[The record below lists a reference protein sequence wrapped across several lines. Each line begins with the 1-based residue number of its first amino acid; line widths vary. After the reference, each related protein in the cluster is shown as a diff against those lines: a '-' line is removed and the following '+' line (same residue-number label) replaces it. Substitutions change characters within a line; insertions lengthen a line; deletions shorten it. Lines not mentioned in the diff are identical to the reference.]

1 MASNLATIRVE
12 LIANAQKF
20 KSNIDKASGGLKKL
34 DKATKKTTKGS
45 KGMAEQLRNVS
56 GSIAAVQG
64 PLGPVAGRISAIG
77 AIIGRVNPA
86 MLVLTAGFVAV
97 GLTITKFVK
106 AGAQAESQFLKLE
119 ALLKATGGAA
129 KVTGQDIEAMAVAIG
144 RGTLASVQGARDA
157 AGVLLTFKSIA
168 GETFTRTL
176 ALTQD
181 LAAVGFG
188 SMKTAALQL
197 GKALEEPEIGLSAL
211 RRVGVSFNE
220 QQKEQIKVMSL
231 TGRQA
236 EAQELIL
243 KALEEQVGGAGKGA
257 AGGLSGAFDTLG
269 ENITLFFEKSEL
281 GKTIVSGLTT
291 VIQGLANVMAKFVP
305 EVQKLPDE
313 IGQLNNRFKEINETI
328 AFQADEYKRL
338 TDRIIEQESLAGSAA
353 VQRARTLKKERE
365 ELNKKMEKSSAE
377 RQAIIEKTKLLEKEE
392 KVVIKIDKTADKTSN
407 KLLRTQ
413 RRELQD
419 LKATTRERAV
429 NVNLRKLED
438 SLRSKLGEGAIAEQE
453 INRILGERGG
463 LIRENT
469 IKVEDFKSQMEDI
482 KSVANS
488 VGQAFNKVGDTILD
502 AFLRGK
508 QGALD
513 FKSILREL
521 IIDIQKA
528 IIKKLILDKVTGVIT
543 QGIEG
548 IFSPKTPD
556 IGTPDPRV
564 RMAGG
569 GTVQQGSPT
578 IVGERGPELF
588 VPGSAGSIRNNAD
601 SKGSGGGG
609 VSVVQN
615 LNFAVGV
622 TNTVRAEVMNMLPA
636 IQQSTITAVADAKQR
651 GGKFSKAFGN

>member
-1 MASNLATIRVE
+1 MSANLATIRVE

-20 KSNIDKASGGLKKL
+20 KTNLDKASASIKKV

-45 KGMAEQLRNVS
+45 KGLANAFRDTA

-64 PLGPVAGRISAIG
+64 PLGPVAGRISSIG
-77 AIIGRVNPA
+77 AIIGRVNPL
-86 MLVLTAGFVAV
+86 MLLMTAGFVGV
-97 GLTITKFVK
+97 GLAATKSVK
-106 AGAQAESQFLKLE
+106 AIANFEVQQGKLD
-119 ALLKATGGAA
+119 AILKATGGAA
-129 KVTGQDIEAMAVAIG
+129 KQTGVDIEAMAVAIG

-157 AGVLLTFKSIA
+157 AGVLLTFKSIT
-168 GETFTRTL
+168 GETFEKTL

-188 SMKTAALQL
+188 TMQTAALQL

-236 EAQELIL
+236 EAQVLIL
-243 KALEEQVGGAGKGA
+243 KALEEQVGGAGQGA
-257 AGGLSGAFDTLG
+257 TSGLAGAFDSLG
-269 ENITLFFEKSEL
+269 ENVTLFFEKSEQ
-281 GKTIVSGLTT
+281 GQSIVSTLTGLLNKLS
-291 VIQGLANVMAKFVP
+291 GAFAKFVP
-305 EVQKLPDE
+305 DVRALPKDLDGVTKAIKETNQEMFAQAKVVTTLEKKLEDMANL
-313 IGQLNNRFKEINETI
+313 GRTN
-328 AFQADEYKRL
+328 ADEKKSLMAEIVLEEKKLTVLGKHRL
-338 TDRIIEQESLAGSAA
+338 ALTQ
-353 VQRARTLKKERE
+353 KE
-365 ELNKKMEKSSAE
+365 
-377 RQAIIEKTKLLEKEE
+377 KLLSKEE
-392 KVVIKIDKTADKTSN
+392 KVVVKIDKTADKTSN

-413 RRELQD
+413 KRELQD

-438 SLRSKLGEGAIAEQE
+438 SLRSKLGEGAIAEEE

-469 IKVEDFKSQMEDI
+469 IKVENFKSQMEDI

-488 VGQAFNKVGDTILD
+488 VGQAFNKVGDNILD

-513 FKSILREL
+513 FKAILREL
-521 IIDIQKA
+521 IIEIQKA
-528 IIKKLILDKVTGVIT
+528 IIKKMILDKVTGVIT
-543 QGIEG
+543 SGIEG
-548 IFSPKTPD
+548 ILSPKTPVL
-556 IGTPDPRV
+556 GSSGKEM
-564 RMAGG
+564 MAGG

-601 SKGSGGGG
+601 SKNSMGGG

>member
-20 KSNIDKASGGLKKL
+20 KSNIDKASTSLKKVE
-34 DKATKKTTKGS
+34 KSTKKASIGS
-45 KGMAEQLRNVS
+45 KNMQKNMQNLS

-64 PLGPVAGRISAIG
+64 PLGPVAGRITAIG
-77 AIIGRVNPA
+77 AIMGRVSLA
-86 MLVLTAGFVAV
+86 TVAITGAFVLAGVA
-97 GLTITKFVK
+97 LTKFATV
-106 AGAQAESQFLKLE
+106 GAKAESQFLKLE

-129 KVTGQDIEAMAVAIG
+129 KVTGEDIEAMAVAIG

-269 ENITLFFEKSEL
+269 ENIVLFFEKSKV
-281 GKTIVSGLTT
+281 GKAIVTGLTKALT
-291 VIQGLANVMAKFVP
+291 LLAEQIAKFVP
-305 EVQKLPDE
+305 DVEKLPDD
-313 IGQLNNRFKEINETI
+313 IGQLNNRFKESGKTIEFLTGKYSVLLDEIEELEKVTNSTNVGRARKAKKELKEIDDLIN
-328 AFQADEYKRL
+328 K
-338 TDRIIEQESLAGSAA
+338 EQE
-353 VQRARTLKKERE
+353 RK
-365 ELNKKMEKSSAE
+365 NKIDEK
-377 RQAIIEKTKLLEKEE
+377 IKLLEKEE

-438 SLRSKLGEGAIAEQE
+438 SLRSKLGEGAIAEEE

-528 IIKKLILDKVTGVIT
+528 IIKKMILDKVTGVIT
-543 QGIEG
+543 SGIEG
-548 IFSPKTPD
+548 ILSPKSPN

>member
-20 KSNIDKASGGLKKL
+20 KSNIDKASTSLKKVE
-34 DKATKKTTKGS
+34 KSTKKASLGS
-45 KGMAEQLRNVS
+45 KNMQKNMQNLS

-64 PLGPVAGRISAIG
+64 PLGPVAGRITAIG
-77 AIIGRVNPA
+77 AIMGRVSLGTLA
-86 MLVLTAGFVAV
+86 LTGAFVLAGVAF
-97 GLTITKFVK
+97 TKFAK
-106 AGAQAESQFLKLE
+106 IGANAESQFLKLE

-269 ENITLFFEKSEL
+269 ENIILFFEKSKA
-281 GKTIVSGLTT
+281 GKIIVSGLTT

-313 IGQLNNRFKEINETI
+313 IGQLNNRFKEINKTI
-328 AFQADEYKRL
+328 KFQADAYNEL
-338 TDRIIEQESLAGSAA
+338 TDRIIEQESLAGSTAKH
-353 VQRARTLKKERE
+353 RADSLKDEIE

-377 RQAIIEKTKLLEKEE
+377 RQAIIEKTKLLEREE

-438 SLRSKLGEGAIAEQE
+438 SLRSKLGEGAIAEEE

-469 IKVEDFKSQMEDI
+469 IKVEDFKSQMEDL

-488 VGQAFNKVGDTILD
+488 VGQAFNKVGDNILD

-548 IFSPKTPD
+548 IFSPKSPVL
-556 IGTPDPRV
+556 GSSGKEM
-564 RMAGG
+564 MAGG

-601 SKGSGGGG
+601 SKNSMGGGG

-615 LNFAVGV
+615 LNFAVGI

-636 IQQSTITAVADAKQR
+636 IQNSTISAVANAKQR